1 VISRR
6 GFITGFVTG
15 LTPLAA
21 TASAQ
26 EYKAQQAGKIPRIGM
41 LLQVLERGCA
51 ADSTNE
57 CSGFLGSDVG

>member
-1 VISRR
+1 MISRR

-26 EYKAQQAGKIPRIGM
+26 EYKAGKIPRIGM

>member
-1 VISRR
+1 MISRR

-26 EYKAQQAGKIPRIGM
+26 EYKAGKIPRIGM
-41 LLQVLERGCA
+41 LLQVLEPAVPQIRQMNVA
-51 ADSTNE
+51 
-57 CSGFLGSDVG
+57 GSSALM